1 MARRLVFAAAM
12 CTWLCCGTTAVG
24 QGGGTGGTGG
34 RGGGRGGGGST
45 SLDRQKSAADYYR
58 GKAPPP
64 PAMNLTPH
72 GGAVP

>member
-34 RGGGRGGGGST
+34 RGGGAVAAAQLAWIAK
-45 SLDRQKSAADYYR
+45 SLPPTIIAARRDRPQ
-58 GKAPPP
+58 
-64 PAMNLTPH
+64 L
-72 GGAVP
+72 